1 MASRAATLA
10 KAALSFDQERY
21 DAERQRQLAER
32 KLQAEHAAHLQTLIE
47 EAPLELAGLASQGVL
62 QCAQARRGSMWVL
75 QLGPCGAARLSS
87 SGTRR

>member
-32 KLQAEHAAHLQTLIE
+32 KLRALTAAHLQTLTE
-47 EAPLELAGLASQGVL
+47 EATLELDSLRKGYCGVL
-62 QCAQARRGSMWVL
+62 KRDAEACGCCSSAHAGPRG
-75 QLGPCGAARLSS
+75 
-87 SGTRR
+87 